1 MDSQIFG
8 TSSTVKLPPGRSD
21 DQVIGSTHEDYLAE
35 GRQGHAAA
43 RERFIHKASVIA
55 KQESTALQALD
66 SELNFGA
73 AVASPIVPA
82 SPTGLVDSSRSIY
95 GRLTDFLL
103 QQAPVL
109 EC

>member
-8 TSSTVKLPPGRSD
+8 TSL
-21 DQVIGSTHEDYLAE
+21 THEARLAE
-35 GRQGHAAA
+35 GRRGLDAA

-55 KQESTALQALD
+55 KQESTALRALD

-73 AVASPIVPA
+73 AAASPIIPA
-82 SPTGLVDSSRSIY
+82 SPTELVDSSRSIHDPM
-95 GRLTDFLL
+95 TDFLL
-103 QQAPVL
+103 KQAPVL